1 MRQFRKPENFRNFTE
16 FANLISDFLRLL
28 FTFLFAILT
37 KFMVSSA
44 LIAKH
49 SPRDFLVIVLTLLF
63 SLLIPFPSLS
73 DSLYLLS
80 CYFSITFHYPF
91 ISWFF
96 HNSYSLR
103 FLFFLFR
110 QISSHVCLRLFVL
123 TDRFLSLLPV
133 LTTFSLITI
142 ITLFFGFFLASL
154 LSPSLS
160 ATKRMRRKVCY
171 HYAH

>member
-1 MRQFRKPENFRNFTE
+1 MLQFSTEAKILSLKCAEFQIIFIAYIIPEDRKMRQFRKPENFRNFTE

-28 FTFLFAILT
+28 FPFLFAILT

-80 CYFSITFHYPF
+80 CLFLYYVSLSIYFVVFSQ
-91 ISWFF
+91 
-96 HNSYSLR
+96 
-103 FLFFLFR
+103 FLFL
-110 QISSHVCLRLFVL
+110 
-123 TDRFLSLLPV
+123 
-133 LTTFSLITI
+133 TFS
-142 ITLFFGFFLASL
+142 FFLVSSNFQPC
-154 LSPSLS
+154 LSPSL
-160 ATKRMRRKVCY
+160 RPY
-171 HYAH
+171 